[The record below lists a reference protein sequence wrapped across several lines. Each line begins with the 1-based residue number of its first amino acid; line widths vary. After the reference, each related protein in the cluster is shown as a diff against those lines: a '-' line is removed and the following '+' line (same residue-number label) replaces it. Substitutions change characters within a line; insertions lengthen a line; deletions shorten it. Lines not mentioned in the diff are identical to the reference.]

1 MMLLVEHQIGM
12 KSYIVGQGHNQIC
25 TVHLPKVLSYNLYVG
40 RHECELVEE
49 ARWCVSELNFCGCA
63 QSHMAVLMS

>member
-40 RHECELVEE
+40 RHECECVVEE
-49 ARWCVSELNFCGCA
+49 ARWRVIE
-63 QSHMAVLMS
+63 